1 MYRNSSNLLEAS
13 ENQTSNYSCV
23 QSCVHVMFKQKSNV
37 LRIVLSLD
45 NTWYRLQQELA
56 LSPFIGRL

>member
-45 NTWYRLQQELA
+45 NTWYRLQ
-56 LSPFIGRL
+56 